1 MPRTLLWR
9 TFLLIAV
16 LIVASVAAWFQIFRV
31 FEREPRARLTAQ
43 TIASVVNLTRAA
55 LVNASPENRRALLA
69 DLSELE
75 GIRVYPAEPGDT
87 FVAPPDRP
95 FFQIVGEDLRRQLG
109 PATRIAVERDGERAL
124 WVSFAIEDDE
134 YWVAMPRER
143 LERKQALQWLW
154 WGAAAL
160 LLALAGAYLIVS
172 RVDRPLR
179 QLAAAAREIG
189 RGRTPAP
196 LPESGPVEVETL
208 ARAFNQMSRD
218 LARLDDDR
226 ALILAG
232 VSHDLRTPLAR
243 LRLGVEMSADDAHL
257 KSGMVADIE
266 DMDRIIGQFLDF
278 ARLDGGEPPESVD
291 LALLGDEVAQHY
303 RETGHVLDVDLAPTP
318 PVPLRRVPFRRVV
331 TNLLDNAFRHG
342 GRAVT
347 LRTGRAGDDV
357 FLEVLDRGP
366 GIPPDEVERL
376 KQPFTRLE
384 TARSGEGGSGLGL
397 AIVDRIVRAHGGRFD
412 LLARDG
418 GGLVAR
424 VTLPAKPSR

>member
-16 LIVASVAAWFQIFRV
+16 LIVASVASWFQIFRV
-31 FEREPRARLTAQ
+31 SEREPRARLTAQ

-55 LVNASPENRRALLA
+55 LVNASPENRRTLLA
-69 DLSELE
+69 DLSEIE
-75 GIRVYPAEPGDT
+75 GIRVYPAEPGDA

-95 FFQIVGEDLRRQLG
+95 FFQLVGEELRRQLG
-109 PATRIAVERDGERAL
+109 PATRVAVERDGERAL

-154 WGAAAL
+154 WAAAAL

-189 RGRTPAP
+189 RGRQPAP

-243 LRLGVEMSADDAHL
+243 LRLGVEMSAGDPHL
-257 KSGMVADIE
+257 ESGMVADIE

-291 LALLGDEVAQHY
+291 LAALASEVARHY
-303 RETGHVLDVDLAPTP
+303 REAGHALETDLPAMAPIA
-318 PVPLRRVPFRRVV
+318 LRRVPFRRVM
-331 TNLLDNAFRHG
+331 TNLLDNAFRYG
-342 GRAVT
+342 DGVVS
-347 LRTGRAGDDV
+347 LRTRRAGDNV
-357 FLEVLDRGP
+357 VLEVLDRGP
-366 GIPPDEVERL
+366 GIPADEVERL

-384 TARSGEGGSGLGL
+384 TARSGQGGSGLGL
-397 AIVDRIVRAHGGRFD
+397 AIVDRIVRAHGGRFE
-412 LLARDG
+412 LLPREG
-418 GGLVAR
+418 GGLVSR
-424 VTLPAKPSR
+424 VTLPAKPAR

>member
-16 LIVASVAAWFQIFRV
+16 LIVASVVAWFQIFRV
-31 FEREPRARLTAQ
+31 SEREPRARLTAQ

-55 LVNASPENRRALLA
+55 LVNASPENRRTLLA
-69 DLSELE
+69 DLSDLE
-75 GIRVYPAEPGDT
+75 GIRVYPAEPGDA

-95 FFQIVGEDLRRQLG
+95 FFQLVSEELRRELG
-109 PATRIAVERDGERAL
+109 PATRVAVERDGERAL
-124 WVSFAIEDDE
+124 WVSFAIEEDE

-179 QLAAAAREIG
+179 QLATAAREIG
-189 RGRTPAP
+189 RGRQPAP

-218 LARLDDDR
+218 LARLDEDR

-243 LRLGVEMSADDAHL
+243 LRLGVEMSADDPHL

-291 LALLGDEVAQHY
+291 LAALASEVAQHY
-303 RETGHVLDVDLAPTP
+303 RETGHALETDLAAIAPIA
-318 PVPLRRVPFRRVV
+318 LRRVPFRRVI
-331 TNLLDNAFRHG
+331 TNLLDNAFRYG
-342 GRAVT
+342 GGGVS
-347 LRTGRAGDDV
+347 LRTRRAGEDV
-357 FLEVLDRGP
+357 VVEVLDRGP
-366 GIPPDEVERL
+366 GIPAEEVERL

-384 TARSGEGGSGLGL
+384 TARSGQGGSGLGL

-412 LLARDG
+412 LLPRDG
-418 GGLVAR
+418 GGLIAR
-424 VTLPAKPSR
+424 VTLPAKASR